1 MGFPIFV
8 LECGAVIADRNIV
21 LFARSSE
28 VDRIG
33 VSLDGLIVVVKLYVL
48 DGIIA
53 AVGISV
59 DADANAS
66 MSLENESSTQSDDLR
81 DLHDESWI
89 GWLIGIVFEV
99 V

>member
-1 MGFPIFV
+1 MGFPILV
-8 LECGAVIADRNIV
+8 LEFGAVIADGNIV

-33 VSLDGLIVVVKLYVL
+33 VSLDGLIVVVKLCVL
-48 DGIIA
+48 DGIEA